1 MGDSNAGNF
10 VAYPANEMSGVD
22 KEILGALVRNEE
34 EMMREEQ
41 ALHKEESWV
50 QSSIVEGVRES
61 PKDLVND
68 SPELKIAHQTQTNP

>member
-1 MGDSNAGNF
+1 MLITVFMIVGVVVFLAAMASLGLISTPKRRMGDSNAGNF

-41 ALHKEESWV
+41 ALHKEES
-50 QSSIVEGVRES
+50 
-61 PKDLVND
+61 
-68 SPELKIAHQTQTNP
+68 